1 MCLCIRSWYQRTE
14 HLIELIKVLNKCHK
28 FTLVLN
34 LKKISAYNLIG
45 ILISYSKTRK
55 MSKTNLVDRSGS
67 VGMSDVTGCPQ
78 VPDQVRHAGLDEVLW
93 QLGPT

>member
-1 MCLCIRSWYQRTE
+1 
-14 HLIELIKVLNKCHK
+14 LNK
-28 FTLVLN
+28 FTLVPN
-34 LKKISAYNLIG
+34 LKKNSAYSLQLIG
-45 ILISYSKTRK
+45 ILISYQKTRK
-55 MSKTNLVDRSGS
+55 MRKTNLVDRSGS

>member
-55 MSKTNLVDRSGS
+55 ISFKITLER
-67 VGMSDVTGCPQ
+67 
-78 VPDQVRHAGLDEVLW
+78 
-93 QLGPT
+93 PTLSIAVAA

>member
-1 MCLCIRSWYQRTE
+1 
-14 HLIELIKVLNKCHK
+14 
-28 FTLVLN
+28 
-34 LKKISAYNLIG
+34 
-45 ILISYSKTRK
+45 